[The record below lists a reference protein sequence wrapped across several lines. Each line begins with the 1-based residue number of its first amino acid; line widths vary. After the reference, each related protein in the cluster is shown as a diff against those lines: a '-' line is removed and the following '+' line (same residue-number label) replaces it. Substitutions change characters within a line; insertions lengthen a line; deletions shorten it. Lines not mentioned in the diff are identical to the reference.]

1 MGRGNSITPLAA
13 DSARG
18 TPLQETILSAVL
30 MAAAALV
37 LISLVLIRWGP
48 ARRHSPIES
57 R

>member
-18 TPLQETILSAVL
+18 TRLQETILSAVL